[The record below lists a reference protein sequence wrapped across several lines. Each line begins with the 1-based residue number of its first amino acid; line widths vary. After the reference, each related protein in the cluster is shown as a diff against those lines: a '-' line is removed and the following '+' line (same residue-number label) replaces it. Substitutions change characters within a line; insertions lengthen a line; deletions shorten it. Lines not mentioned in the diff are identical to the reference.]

1 MHWFWALYIKVAFLL
16 QGVRA
21 LAPASLLQNG
31 WAPKVLFFLST
42 DLYVFLG
49 ALEQPMGK
57 RTNLTCL
64 FSQQMLYCCLWDAF
78 PVRNQC
84 VILVPH
90 RRSSQA
96 RPRNGWCDA
105 FPRTPVP
112 KWKNAPADCG
122 FSRWF
127 IACFFIRKWLVN
139 SPGQWVMK
147 RFAAGRPIPVT
158 TATVAVVP
166 WKVCSKCAPSICC
179 RC

>member
-1 MHWFWALYIKVAFLL
+1 MGEPKGSLFLVNWL
-16 QGVRA
+16 ICFFRCSWTTNGKTYESY
-21 LAPASLLQNG
+21 LSLLPTDALLLPLGCLPREKPMHNPC
-31 WAPKVLFFLST
+31 AP
-42 DLYVFLG
+42 
-49 ALEQPMGK
+49 PP
-57 RTNLTCL
+57 
-64 FSQQMLYCCLWDAF
+64 QQSGTTAERLM
-78 PVRNQC
+78 
-84 VILVPH
+84 
-90 RRSSQA
+90 
-96 RPRNGWCDA
+96 WC
-105 FPRTPVP
+105 TPVP